1 MITKQQKFIED
12 NDIVGNSNH
21 DKSKS
26 QFLSQHFI
34 FFNTKINLDLEL
46 FLEDGDDDA
55 DIDPQT
61 DANND
66 EAFATENEG
75 PHGRQSNMRQS
86 NNGQKPLD
94 NGGVDLQVQG
104 VPVSNR

>member
-1 MITKQQKFIED
+1 MISLEIPITTKVSHNYFQI
-12 NDIVGNSNH
+12 
-21 DKSKS
+21 
-26 QFLSQHFI
+26 FLI

-61 DANND
+61 DVNND

-75 PHGRQSNMRQS
+75 PLGRQSNMRQS
-86 NNGQKPLD
+86 NNGQ
-94 NGGVDLQVQG
+94 
-104 VPVSNR
+104 R